1 MTEANNTREFLREFS
16 RHSRRIY
23 GFIRALVPNQADAD
37 ELYQDV
43 STVLWEKFADFQP
56 GTDFR
61 AWAFQIA
68 HFRVLNFRQR
78 KGHLPFAFSDAFSD
92 AVEADL
98 ASSDTSE
105 MLDARFRALA
115 DCYAKLALRDKDLID
130 RRYLRG
136 DSIKE
141 IAEQTGRSMDFVYK
155 TMRRIHA
162 VLFECVSK
170 SVAADPLAAEGN
182 S

>member
-1 MTEANNTREFLREFS
+1 MTEAKITREFLREFS

-43 STVLWEKFADFQP
+43 STLLWEKFGDFQP

-68 HFRVLNFRQR
+68 HFRVLSFRQR
-78 KGHLPFAFSDAFSD
+78 KGHLPHPFSDAFTE

-98 ASSDTSE
+98 ASAETSDV
-105 MLDARFRALA
+105 LDARFRALA
-115 DCYAKLALRDKDLID
+115 DCYAKLSVRDKDLID

-136 DSIKE
+136 SSIKE
-141 IAEQTGRSMDFVYK
+141 VAEQTGRSIDFVYK
-155 TMRRIHA
+155 AMRRIHSL
-162 VLFECVSK
+162 LFDCVSNR
-170 SVAADPLAAEGN
+170 VAADPLAGEGQ